1 MAKATL
7 HHLLPA
13 RETLHGKFSP
23 ELPPALVVDPGDVV
37 RVRTPDVG
45 WGLGPPT
52 DEVSPRPKWGPR
64 EPGRDD
70 GPAMVGPIA
79 IRGAE
84 PGMTLAV
91 RIRAIEPAAWG
102 WTWAGGKGFMGPA
115 LNAAAGVVD
124 QPERLMRWALDAA
137 AGTATNQHG
146 HTVRIRPFPGVIGL
160 SPGAAGWHE
169 GWFPGPTGGNMDC
182 KELYAGSTLYL
193 PVAAPGGLLSVGDG
207 HAAQGDGE
215 VAGMAIETLF
225 EAIELGFELVPGWR
239 ITTPHVENPAGWTT
253 LGFGQDLDAA
263 IATALSSM
271 VDLIQRLHGV
281 ADRRD
286 ALALASVAA
295 DMRLTQLVNG
305 VRGAH
310 AFLPH
315 GAITG

>member
-1 MAKATL
+1 MPTHTR
-7 HHLLPA
+7 HHLIPS
-13 RETLHGKFSP
+13 RETLHGRFSP
-23 ELPPALVVDPGDVV
+23 DLPPALVVDSGDVV
-37 RVRTPDVG
+37 RVRTLDVG
-45 WGLGPPT
+45 WGLAPPT
-52 DEVSPRPKWGPR
+52 DETSPREKWGPR

-79 IRGAE
+79 IRGAL

-91 RIRAIEPAAWG
+91 RIREIVPAPWG
-102 WTWAGGKGFMGPA
+102 WTWAGGGGFKDPRLDRA
-115 LNAAAGVVD
+115 VGVAD
-124 QPERLMRWALDAA
+124 QPARLMRWALDATA
-137 AGTATNQHG
+137 ATATNQHG
-146 HTVRIRPFPGVIGL
+146 HVVRVRPFPGVIGL

-169 GWFPGPTGGNMDC
+169 GWYPGATGGNMDC

-215 VAGMAIETLF
+215 VAGMAIETMF
-225 EAIELGFELVPGWR
+225 EAIELGFELVDDWR
-239 ITTPHVENPAGWTT
+239 IGTPHVENAAGWST
-253 LGFGQDLDAA
+253 LGFGEDLDGA
-263 IATALSSM
+263 IATALAAM
-271 VDLIQRLHGV
+271 VDLIQRLHGI

-295 DMRLTQLVNG
+295 DLRLTQLVNG

-315 GAITG
+315 GAIS